1 MEIVFVKQDIKPCT
15 MRFKICLTLIL
26 ENIFNLTRTKLIKKI
41 KC

>member
-26 ENIFNLTRTKLIKKI
+26 ENIFNLTHTKIMKKN